1 MTDKKRKSISKKTR
15 FEVFK
20 RDKFMCQYC
29 GAASPDVVLHVDH
42 IKPVKSGGD
51 NTMLNLVTAC
61 APCNSGKGWHELSD
75 DSAVRA
81 QRAALAEMQE
91 RRNQIELQRIWRD
104 QIAEFRAEYIE
115 DVSEMFTSFCPDRG
129 LSAHGK
135 AQIGKYCDRFGGQ
148 LVISCAELAFEKY
161 LLFRGDRVVLSSI
174 DDAIKKIGGICYNKQ
189 RLGEDG

>member
-1 MTDKKRKSISKKTR
+1 MTDKKRKSLSKKTR

-61 APCNSGKGWHELSD
+61 AGCNSGKGWHELSD
-75 DSAVRA
+75 DSAVKV
-81 QRAALAEMQE
+81 QRAALAEIQE

-104 QIAEFRAEYIE
+104 QLAEFRAEGIE
-115 DVSEMFTSFCPDRG
+115 DVSQMFTNFCPGRA
-129 LSAHGK
+129 LSEYGK
-135 AQIGKYCDRFGGQ
+135 AQVGKYLDRFGES
-148 LVISCAELAFEKY
+148 LVIHCAEIAFEKY
-161 LLFRGDRVVLSSI
+161 LVFRGGRVFLPSI
-174 DDAIKKIGGICYNKQ
+174 EDAIKKIGGICYNKQ